1 MQVIYFGPFYRA
13 MLNIARTMLSQDVC
27 LSVGLSVYLSV
38 TRWYFVETAEDFI
51 ILFHRRVAT
60 PRYDY
65 TLTILCLIF

>member
-1 MQVIYFGPFYRA
+1 MSVS
-13 MLNIARTMLSQDVC
+13 LSVG

-65 TLTILCLIF
+65 TLTILCLTF